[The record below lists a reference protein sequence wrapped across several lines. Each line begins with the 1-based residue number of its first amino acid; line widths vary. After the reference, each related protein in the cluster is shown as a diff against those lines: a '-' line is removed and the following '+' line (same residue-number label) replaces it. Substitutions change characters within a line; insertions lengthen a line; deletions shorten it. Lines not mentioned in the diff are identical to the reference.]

1 MRAFGRISGKVVGSF
16 RTVFRSAFAPRT
28 VGRRALGLF
37 LVVISAACYLQVPS
51 ADAAKGS
58 LATITGAVLDNKGN
72 PVSGAFISLLK
83 DGADKVVKQTRSD
96 AAGRFSTRISPGR
109 YGLKAIAAGFN
120 EVVFSSVE
128 VRASQELVYRF
139 NLEPIG
145 SGKTLPERRKDRE
158 DVKWTLRSAQTRRSI
173 FQAQDGQDLDIQAIL
188 GNPPAAPG
196 DETQTD
202 ATAANADGADAM
214 ETVGET
220 ADTTSHRRIQGVVES
235 NFAGRSYGPSYPGLN
250 FAIAAT
256 PSDRIE
262 LIFAGQTAAG
272 GNAPERFEA
281 TTQVRAG
288 ERHRVGMSFGAVRF
302 GAPLWAPSP
311 IDNIHTNHEPD
322 QFGQF
327 SVRAIDEWIV
337 RDGIVIVLGLDYSRF
352 IGAGGA
358 RSIDPR
364 FGIQYDVNART
375 RVKAA
380 YAPGGNEDS
389 IQSVADFEDT
399 QIAFREAGKRPIAF
413 VDGRAV
419 MDRSHRLEF
428 GIERVL
434 DNKSNLEGA
443 AFFDTTLGRG
453 VGLLSTPMTAFSGET
468 GETFIS
474 VANQQG
480 QSRGMRLV
488 YTRRLS
494 RMWTASAGYSFG
506 RGQRLS
512 SGDISQPT
520 EIFESGFFQT
530 AAIQLGGD
538 FGHGTN
544 VRTVLRFSPNA
555 TVFAIDPFAGRLAVY
570 DPSLSVQVTQELP
583 SFGLPLRAEAVI
595 DARNLLDVQPSSE
608 NGEILTQLST
618 GRRSV
623 RGGISLRF

>member
-1 MRAFGRISGKVVGSF
+1 MRISGKIVGDF
-16 RTVFRSAFAPRT
+16 RKVFRGALATRT
-28 VGRRALGLF
+28 IGRRAFSLC
-37 LVVISAACYLQVPS
+37 LVVISAACYLQVPT
-51 ADAAKGS
+51 ADAGKGS

-83 DGADKVVKQTRSD
+83 DGADKVIKQTRSD
-96 AAGRFSTRISPGR
+96 AAGRFSTRVSPGR
-109 YGLKAIAAGFN
+109 YGIKAIAAGFN

-139 NLEPIG
+139 NLEPVG
-145 SGKTLPERRKDRE
+145 SGKTLPERRRDRE

-173 FQAQDGQDLDIQAIL
+173 FQAQEGQDADIQAVL

-196 DETQTD
+196 ETQTD
-202 ATAANADGADAM
+202 PTATDAIDPTADAK
-214 ETVGET
+214 ETAGET
-220 ADTTSHRRIQGVVES
+220 ADPTSHNRIHGVIES
-235 NFAGRSYGPSYPGLN
+235 YFSGGNSYGASYPGLN

-262 LIFAGQTAAG
+262 LVFAGQTAVG
-272 GNAPERFEA
+272 TNAPERFEA
-281 TTQVRAG
+281 STQVRAG
-288 ERHRVGMSFGAVRF
+288 QRHRVGMTFGAVRF
-302 GAPLWAPSP
+302 GAPLWTPYENAL
-311 IDNIHTNHEPD
+311 TNSDPES
-322 QFGQF
+322 FGQF

-337 RDGIVIVLGLDYSRF
+337 RDGIVVVLGLDYSRF
-352 IGAGGA
+352 IGAGSA
-358 RSIDPR
+358 RSLDPR
-364 FGIQYDVNART
+364 LGIQYDVNART

-434 DNKSNLEGA
+434 DNRSNLEGA

-480 QSRGMRLV
+480 QARGMRLV

-512 SGDISQPT
+512 SGDIAQPT

-530 AAIQLGGD
+530 AAIQFGGD

-583 SFGLPLRAEAVI
+583 SFGLPVRAEAVI

-608 NGEILTQLST
+608 NGEVLTQLST

>member
-1 MRAFGRISGKVVGSF
+1 MSMSGKVFSNTFG
-16 RTVFRSAFAPRT
+16 TINL
-28 VGRRALGLF
+28 GRRIPGLF
-37 LVVISAACYLQVPS
+37 LVALSAALCFQVPIAS
-51 ADAAKGS
+51 ASRGN

-83 DGADKVVKQTRSD
+83 DGASKVIKQTRSD
-96 AAGRFSTRISPGR
+96 AAGRFTTRISPGR
-109 YGLKAIAAGFN
+109 YGIRAIAAGFN

-145 SGKTLPERRKDRE
+145 SGKTLPERRKDRD
-158 DVKWTLRSAQTRRSI
+158 DVKWVLRSAQTRRSI
-173 FQAQDGQDLDIQAIL
+173 FQAQEGEDADMQAIL
-188 GNPPAAPG
+188 GRETTPG
-196 DETQTD
+196 
-202 ATAANADGADAM
+202 
-214 ETVGET
+214 GET
-220 ADTTSHRRIQGVVES
+220 TGAVPDSAEVNSEASDKDAHSSVQGVVETYFTS
-235 NFAGRSYGPSYPGLN
+235 SSFGPSYPGLN
-250 FAIAAT
+250 FAFAT
-256 PSDRIE
+256 SPSDSIE

-272 GNAPERFEA
+272 PNAPERFEA
-281 TTQVRAG
+281 TTHVRVVQ
-288 ERHRVGMSFGAVRF
+288 RHRLGMSFGAVRF
-302 GAPLWAPSP
+302 GNPIWASAK
-311 IDNIHTNHEPD
+311 DTEN
-322 QFGQF
+322 QSRMGQI

-358 RSIDPR
+358 RSLNPR
-364 FGIQYDVNART
+364 VGIQYDVNART
-375 RVKAA
+375 RLKAA
-380 YAPGGNEDS
+380 YAPGGEES
-389 IQSVADFEDT
+389 TIQSVAAFEDT
-399 QIAFREAGKRPIAF
+399 QVAFREAGKRPIAF

-428 GIERVL
+428 GVERVI
-434 DNKSNLEGA
+434 DNKSNLEGT
-443 AFFDTTLGRG
+443 AFFDTTSGRG
-453 VGLLSTPMTAFSGET
+453 VGLLSTPMTAFSGAT
-468 GETFIS
+468 GAAFIN

-480 QSRGMRLV
+480 ASKGMRLV

-494 RMWTASAGYSFG
+494 RLWSASAGYSFG
-506 RGQRLS
+506 RGQRLA

-530 AAIQLGGD
+530 AALQLGAGFD
-538 FGHGTN
+538 TGTN
-544 VRTVLRFSPNA
+544 IRTVLRFSPNA

-583 SFGLPLRAEAVI
+583 SFGLPVRAEAVL
-595 DARNLLDVQPSSE
+595 DARNLLDAQSSTD

>member
-1 MRAFGRISGKVVGSF
+1 MRAFGRISGKVVGNF
-16 RTVFRSAFAPRT
+16 RRAFGGSFAPRT
-28 VGRRALGLF
+28 VGRRAFSLF
-37 LVVISAACYLQVPS
+37 LVAISAACYLQVPT
-51 ADAAKGS
+51 ADAGKGS

-83 DGADKVVKQTRSD
+83 DGADKVIKQTRSD

-109 YGLKAIAAGFN
+109 YGIKAIATGFN

-139 NLEPIG
+139 NLEPTG
-145 SGKTLPERRKDRE
+145 SGKTLPERRRDRD

-173 FQAQDGQDLDIQAIL
+173 FQAQEGEDIDIQAVL

-196 DETQTD
+196 ETPGETQTD
-202 ATAANADGADAM
+202 ATVADA
-214 ETVGET
+214 VGDNATET
-220 ADTTSHRRIQGVVES
+220 ADTTAHRRVHGVVES
-235 NFAGRSYGPSYPGLN
+235 YFAGSSYGPSYPGLN

-256 PSDRIE
+256 PNDRIE
-262 LIFAGQTAAG
+262 LVFAGQTAAG

-288 ERHRVGMSFGAVRF
+288 ERHRVGMTLGAVRF
-302 GAPLWAPSP
+302 GAPLWAPV
-311 IDNIHTNHEPD
+311 DNVISNND
-322 QFGQF
+322 SDRFGQF

-358 RSIDPR
+358 HSIDPR

-389 IQSVADFEDT
+389 VQSVADFEDT

-428 GIERVL
+428 GVERVL

-443 AFFDTTLGRG
+443 AFFDTTMGRG

-468 GETFIS
+468 GETFIG

-506 RGQRLS
+506 RGQQLS

-583 SFGLPLRAEAVI
+583 SFGLPVRAEAVI
-595 DARNLLDVQPSSE
+595 DARNLLDVQPGSE

>member
-1 MRAFGRISGKVVGSF
+1 MKVFGRISGRSLGSL
-16 RTVFRSAFAPRT
+16 T
-28 VGRRALGLF
+28 VGRRVFSLILVAL
-37 LVVISAACYLQVPS
+37 AATCYLEVPT
-51 ADAAKGS
+51 ANATRGS

-72 PVSGAFISLLK
+72 PVPGAFISLLK
-83 DGADKVVKQTRSD
+83 DGADKVIKQTRSD
-96 AAGRFSTRISPGR
+96 AAGRFTTRISPGR
-109 YGLKAIAAGFN
+109 YGIRAIAAGFN

-145 SGKTLPERRKDRE
+145 SGKTLPERRRDRD

-173 FQAQDGQDLDIQAIL
+173 FQAQEGQDTDIQAVL
-188 GNPPAAPG
+188 GNPPASDSANQ
-196 DETQTD
+196 TQT
-202 ATAANADGADAM
+202 
-214 ETVGET
+214 EET
-220 ADTTSHRRIQGVVES
+220 APDAAAAETAEARDTDSHLRIQGVVETY
-235 NFAGRSYGPSYPGLN
+235 FAGNSYGPSYPGLN
-250 FAIAAT
+250 FAIAAS
-256 PSDRIE
+256 PNDRIE
-262 LIFAGQTAAG
+262 LVFAGQTAAG
-272 GNAPERFEA
+272 ANAPERFEA
-281 TTQVRAG
+281 STLVRAG
-288 ERHRVGMSFGAVRF
+288 QRHRVGMSFGAVRF
-302 GAPLWAPSP
+302 GSQFWAPT
-311 IDNIHTNHEPD
+311 DGD
-322 QFGQF
+322 QSNNDPSARLGQF

-337 RDGIVIVLGLDYSRF
+337 RDGIVVVLGLDYSRF

-364 FGIQYDVNART
+364 IGIQYDVNART

-380 YAPGGNEDS
+380 YAPGGDEGN

-399 QIAFREAGKRPIAF
+399 QVAFREAGKRPIAF
-413 VDGRAV
+413 VDGRAI

-428 GIERVL
+428 GLERVI
-434 DNKSNLEGA
+434 DNRSSLEGT
-443 AFFDTTLGRG
+443 AFFDTTSGRG
-453 VGLLSTPMTAFSGET
+453 VGLLSTPMTAFSGTT

-512 SGDISQPT
+512 AGDISQPT
-520 EIFESGFFQT
+520 DIFESGFFQT
-530 AAIQLGGD
+530 AAFQLGGD

-595 DARNLLDVQPSSE
+595 DARNLLDIQPNSE